1 MKIPLGRRETHGL
14 AGAIPLGEFPKVAKL
29 VKSDERYDVYDFK
42 MENLVVSMTLLHN
55 GKETTGHSHDEADEV
70 YLFAD
75 GRGEIQLK
83 DKKHKVKKNDIVVIP
98 RGHFHKVFNTS
109 DGDLIFV
116 CVFEKYGERK

>member
-1 MKIPLGRRETHGL
+1 MLVVKISLDK
-14 AGAIPLGEFPKVAKL
+14 FPKVAKL

-42 MENLVVSMTLLHN
+42 MENLVVSVTLLHG

-70 YLFAD
+70 YFFAE

-83 DKKHKVKKNDIVVIP
+83 DKKHKVNKNDIVVIQ
-98 RGHFHKVFNTS
+98 RGHFHKVFNTT
-109 DGDLIFV
+109 DKDLVFM